1 MNFSDFVKHIRYNIL
16 DPDFND
22 LAIDFCD
29 KEIRFKL
36 YDMGDVIIVYNGDV
50 DDIKVYM
57 YEDDPEV
64 LELNGVPMSEI
75 KDIYGIMEAIKDNSD
90 MLDSFLNKDQEVINY
105 VL

>member
-1 MNFSDFVKHIRYNIL
+1 MNFSDFVKHIKYNIL
-16 DPDFND
+16 DPEFND

-90 MLDSFLNKDQEVINY
+90 MLDSFLNRD
-105 VL
+105 

>member
-1 MNFSDFVKHIRYNIL
+1 MNFSDFVKHIKYDIL
-16 DPDFND
+16 DPEFND
-22 LAIDFCD
+22 LDIDFCD

-64 LELNGVPMSEI
+64 LELNGVSMSEL
-75 KDIYGIMEAIKDNSD
+75 KDIYGIMEGIKNNSD
-90 MLDSFLNKDQEVINY
+90 MLDSFFYID
-105 VL
+105 

>member
-1 MNFSDFVKHIRYNIL
+1 MNFSDFVKHIKYDIL

-50 DDIKVYM
+50 DDIKVYIN
-57 YEDDPEV
+57 DNSEV

-90 MLDSFLNKDQEVINY
+90 MLDSFLNKD
-105 VL
+105 

>member
-1 MNFSDFVKHIRYNIL
+1 
-16 DPDFND
+16 
-22 LAIDFCD
+22 
-29 KEIRFKL
+29 
-36 YDMGDVIIVYNGDV
+36 MGDVIIVYNGDV

-90 MLDSFLNKDQEVINY
+90 MLDSFLNRD
-105 VL
+105 

>member
-1 MNFSDFVKHIRYNIL
+1 MNFSDFVKHIKYDIL
-16 DPDFND
+16 DPEFND
-22 LAIDFCD
+22 LDIDFCD

-36 YDMGDVIIVYNGDV
+36 YDLEDVIIVYNGDV

-57 YEDDPEV
+57 YNDNPEV

-90 MLDSFLNKDQEVINY
+90 MLDSFLNKD
-105 VL
+105 